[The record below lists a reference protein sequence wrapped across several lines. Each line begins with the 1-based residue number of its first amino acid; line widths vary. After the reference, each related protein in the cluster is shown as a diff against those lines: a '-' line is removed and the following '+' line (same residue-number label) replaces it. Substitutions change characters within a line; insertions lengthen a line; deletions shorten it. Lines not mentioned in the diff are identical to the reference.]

1 MGYKEDDKAAFL
13 QSGRCDQVRLI
24 REVEVHDNFSF
35 GEDSSCDSHTDKSV
49 RSESETENENVSA
62 TSTQTSSE
70 GSDQD
75 IGVPKK
81 TYGCT

>member
-1 MGYKEDDKAAFL
+1 M
-13 QSGRCDQVRLI
+13 RLV

-49 RSESETENENVSA
+49 GSESETENEHTSA

-70 GSDQD
+70 GSDQE
-75 IGVPKK
+75 IGVPKE
-81 TYGCT
+81 TYGCTS